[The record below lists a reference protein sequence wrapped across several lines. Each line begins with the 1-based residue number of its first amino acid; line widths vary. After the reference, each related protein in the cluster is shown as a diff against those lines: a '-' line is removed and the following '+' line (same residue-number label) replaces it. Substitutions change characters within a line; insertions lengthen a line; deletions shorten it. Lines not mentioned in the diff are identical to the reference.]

1 MADGP
6 TLENTDAFMSQRFCL
21 ALDLVDDAKLIAE
34 YEAWHQP
41 GRTPTPIIRSIL
53 DSGIDNMEI
62 YRAGN
67 RMFMIIEANDSYSS
81 ESKGRADAVNPDVR
95 RWTALMK
102 QFQQPVPAAGPQG
115 TWIEMQRVF
124 RLTDHSDR

>member
-1 MADGP
+1 MV
-6 TLENTDAFMSQRFCL
+6 QRMTRRFAL

-34 YEAWHQP
+34 YEDWHRP

-53 DSGIDNMEI
+53 DSGIQNMEI

-67 RMFMIIEANDSYSS
+67 RMFMLIEVSESYSS
-81 ESKGRADAVNPDVR
+81 EHKARADAANPDVQ

-102 QFQQPVPAAGPQG
+102 TFQQPVPAAGPDG
-115 TWIEMQRVF
+115 TWLEMARVF
-124 RLTDHSDR
+124 RLTDHADR

>member
-1 MADGP
+1 M
-6 TLENTDAFMSQRFCL
+6 TRRFAL

-34 YEAWHQP
+34 YEAWHRP

-53 DSGIDNMEI
+53 DSGIQNMEI

-67 RMFMIIEANDSYSS
+67 RMFMLIEVSDSYSS
-81 ESKGRADAVNPDVR
+81 ADKARADSANPDVQ

-102 QFQQPVPAAGPQG
+102 TFQQPVPAAGPDG
-115 TWIEMQRVF
+115 TWLEMERVF
-124 RLTDHSDR
+124 RLTEHADR

>member
-1 MADGP
+1 
-6 TLENTDAFMSQRFCL
+6 MSRRFAL

-34 YEAWHQP
+34 YEAWHRP

-53 DSGIDNMEI
+53 DSGIRNMEI

-67 RMFMIIEANDSYSS
+67 RMVMIIEVDDTYSAETKS
-81 ESKGRADAVNPDVR
+81 RADAANPDVQ
-95 RWTALMK
+95 RWIALMK
-102 QFQQPVPAAGPQG
+102 SFQQPIPVAGPDG
-115 TWIEMQRVF
+115 TWVEMDRVF

>member
-1 MADGP
+1 M
-6 TLENTDAFMSQRFCL
+6 TRRFAL

-34 YEAWHQP
+34 YEDWHRP

-53 DSGIDNMEI
+53 DSGIQNMEI

-67 RMFMIIEANDSYSS
+67 RMFMLIEVSDSYSS
-81 ESKGRADAVNPDVR
+81 EHKADADAANPDVQ

-102 QFQQPVPAAGPQG
+102 TFQQPVPAAGPDG
-115 TWIEMQRVF
+115 TWLEMTRVF
-124 RLTDHSDR
+124 RLTDHADR